1 MLKIV
6 LETVFSILVNIFVTT
21 KMNYD
26 SDDIFLEEEHLLLS
40 YKNAGDKELKE
51 QYRYAVINQGSELN
65 RVQGFITEI

>member
-1 MLKIV
+1 
-6 LETVFSILVNIFVTT
+6 
-21 KMNYD
+21 MNYD